1 MSNILQNS
9 LWISPILFAASLI
22 SGGAVFAN
30 PILEKNTQP
39 SQLQLGEKV
48 GTETQGNTPVT
59 TSIFEQLQQIRDY
72 SDNIA
77 KPALTQVVP
86 VSQLSGDNN
95 IKDRKSPMGQVTS
108 VSQFS
113 DVQPT
118 DWAFQALQSLVER
131 YGCIAGYPDGTFKGN
146 RALTRYEF
154 AAALNACLNRVN
166 ELIATGTADLVKK
179 EDLVEIQKLSEE
191 FADGLRELRERI
203 DPLEARTAVLEN
215 QQFSATTKLNAEVIV
230 SLGGVFGGDRALN
243 SDQWRNINAAPNA
256 TVREARRTA
265 AFGTGGSELQDNA
278 ILSDRIR
285 LNLVSSFT
293 GKDQLFTRLEA
304 NNTNAF
310 SGAVTGTN
318 MTRTSWDGNNDNN
331 VVMGKLFYRF
341 PVGDKLNVIVDAIGG
356 EFYDNFNTVNPLLSS
371 TPVGSLSRFGRF
383 SPIYRVSNTGSA
395 QNIGSGV
402 SAIFKL
408 SDTITLSGGY
418 LARRGNEPTAG
429 RGLLDGSYGALA
441 QLAIQPNKDATLA
454 LTYAHSYL
462 SGAAGDVTV
471 SGSYGSAFANT
482 PFGSTIATSSNQYG
496 LQGSYRF
503 SPNFVL
509 SGWAGYTQA
518 TAETS
523 SGTNPITNVVNRG
536 DKADIWNW
544 AVTLA
549 FPDLGQK
556 GNLGGIIFGQPP
568 KVTSNDF
575 GPTVLTPTTNRRVDN
590 DTSFHLEAL
599 YRYQVNSN
607 LSITPGMIVI
617 FNPEHDSNNGT
628 IYAGVIRTTFRF

>member
-1 MSNILQNS
+1 MSSILRNS
-9 LWISPILFAASLI
+9 LWIAPFLFAASLI
-22 SGGAVFAN
+22 SAGAAFAN
-30 PILEKNTQP
+30 PVTETNTQP
-39 SQLQLGEKV
+39 SQLQLGENV
-48 GTETQGNTPVT
+48 GVAQEGNV
-59 TSIFEQLQQIRDY
+59 S
-72 SDNIA
+72 
-77 KPALTQVVP
+77 QVIP
-86 VSQLSGDNN
+86 VSQLLGSDNRA
-95 IKDRKSPMGQVTS
+95 KDPKSSMSQVTS
-108 VSQFS
+108 VSQLS

-131 YGCIAGYPDGTFKGN
+131 YGCISGYPNSTFKGN

-154 AAALNACLNRVN
+154 AAGLNACLNRVN

-179 EDLVEIQKLSEE
+179 EDLLELQKLSDEY
-191 FADGLRELRERI
+191 ADGLKEIRGRI
-203 DPLEARTAVLEN
+203 DPLEAQTAVLES

-243 SDQWRNINAAPNA
+243 SDQWRNIDAAPNA
-256 TVREARRTA
+256 TVRDARRTA
-265 AFGTGGSELQDNA
+265 AFGGNSKLQDNA

-304 NNTNAF
+304 NNTTAF
-310 SGAVTGTN
+310 SGATGTN
-318 MTRTSWDGNNDNN
+318 MTRTSWDTTNNADNS
-331 VVMGKLFYRF
+331 VQLGKLYYRF

-371 TPVGSLSRFGRF
+371 TPIGSLSRMGRF

-402 SAIFKL
+402 SANFKL
-408 SDTITLSGGY
+408 SDAVTLSAGY
-418 LARRGNEPTAG
+418 LARRGNDPSPG
-429 RGLLDGSYGALA
+429 RGLFDGSYGTLA
-441 QLAIQPNKDATLA
+441 QLAFQPNKDATLA
-454 LTYAHSYL
+454 LTYGHSYL
-462 SGAAGDVTV
+462 SGGAGDVTV

-482 PFGSTIATSSNQYG
+482 PFGSIIATSSNQYG
-496 LQGSYRF
+496 LEASYRF
-503 SPNFVL
+503 SPKFVL
-509 SGWAGYTQA
+509 SGWGGYTQA

-523 SGTNPITNVVNRG
+523 SGSNPTTNVVNKG

-568 KVTSNDF
+568 KVTSSDY
-575 GPTVLTPTTNRRVDN
+575 GPTVITPTTALREDSG
-590 DTSFHLEAL
+590 TSFHLEAL
-599 YRYQVNSN
+599 YRYQLNPNV
-607 LSITPGMIVI
+607 SITPGLIVI
-617 FNPEHDSNNGT
+617 FNPEHNSNNDT
-628 IYAGVIRTTFRF
+628 IYTGVVRTTFRF